1 VLKNNEKIIYNT
13 TEKIKINNHKNM
25 EVDQYKLLT
34 ENVDIETMKT
44 NANFLYFNRSTKIR
58 GEPTAKV
65 KFENAIQT

>member
-1 VLKNNEKIIYNT
+1 
-13 TEKIKINNHKNM
+13 M